1 MDPRPQG
8 RQGMAPNPKTGPAYI
23 AFLTGMIKPNSKVTK
38 QMPMPTINDI
48 YTSIDRVIKD
58 DSANSSEVD

>member
-1 MDPRPQG
+1 
-8 RQGMAPNPKTGPAYI
+8 MAPNPKTGPAYI

-38 QMPMPTINDI
+38 QMPMPIINDI